1 MIRDLLPAVVACLL
15 AGTPA
20 CTGDATSPQTD
31 SPETTTPPPDQ
42 PPPNAAAT
50 GTIAY
55 ARGSSIR
62 LVEPDGSGDRALWS
76 APNPQPSYSAR
87 GLVWNPAGA
96 ELAFSSDHEMAT
108 SLYERDIYTLSGD
121 GRRLRKLTNGPSH
134 AELAALPKGDVTVRV
149 QNNTRDA
156 GPFVIYV
163 VGAAAP
169 LSPLVPPGTTKTL
182 TFTGV
187 ADLGRRAQRQ
197 RSTEEVTCNHGWTV
211 GARRW
216 SASRKAAREGAP
228 RNPG

>member
-1 MIRDLLPAVVACLL
+1 MIRDLLP
-15 AGTPA
+15 
-20 CTGDATSPQTD
+20 
-31 SPETTTPPPDQ
+31 
-42 PPPNAAAT
+42 
-50 GTIAY
+50 
-55 ARGSSIR
+55 R

-76 APNPQPSYSAR
+76 APNPQPGYSVR

-108 SLYERDIYTLSGD
+108 SLYERDIYTLGGD

-187 ADLGRRAQRQ
+187 ADLGRGAQRQ
-197 RSTEEVTCNHGWTV
+197 RSTEEATCDHGWTV